1 MITSLDTNTSK
12 NLPNI
17 ASTRRN
23 RSPSQ
28 DFGKDLKLNSV
39 DVSPNTSQGGEV
51 LCNQDILVL
60 DNQESIVAKV
70 LGTQLEGEV
79 DTLAKL

>member
-17 ASTRRN
+17 ASTRHS

-28 DFGKDLKLNSV
+28 DSGKDLKSNSV
-39 DVSPNTSQGGEV
+39 DISPNTSQGGEV
-51 LCNQDILVL
+51 
-60 DNQESIVAKV
+60 
-70 LGTQLEGEV
+70 
-79 DTLAKL
+79 